1 MKRSF
6 LVEPVVALYAFS
18 CFLFFPVQQQF
29 VYRRLWEQ
37 LTNTS
42 YPITENSS
50 SCASNGSSNHSKDFE
65 EVQRQASY
73 FSLYSELLSLIP
85 SLIVTILLVTYSDR
99 AGRKMAIIPP
109 LFGTLLYILTYLIVS
124 YFELDVYI
132 LIGAS
137 LLSSLFGG
145 FGTFLGGIFAYI
157 ADLCETDRE
166 RTLRMTGVE
175 MIIGLFSGG
184 AAISTGYFL
193 AATGFNYPFI
203 TSALCLCLNILY
215 AIFFLEESRPRDS
228 RVLEESSE
236 HSALM
241 QAVCGFYF
249 LLSEASCKGKA
260 VLILMILIFTTL
272 SFANSGGLSMVTL
285 YELNE
290 PLCWSEILIGYGVAL
305 STTVF
310 LASYVGVRAFT
321 HCGVSPLVIILLGIL
336 SVMAGMVMSAFAKT
350 TLMMF
355 LVRVPL
361 LLSVMPF
368 PVLRSMM
375 SKIVSSSQQ
384 GALFACVS
392 FMQSLTS
399 NISSA
404 IFSYVYAHTVAWYSG
419 FSFLLGAILCLV
431 PLGLLGA
438 LAFIGVDVP
447 ETKQNQEE
455 ANPVEGED
463 GTSEHSPL
471 LG

>member
-1 MKRSF
+1 MKSF

-18 CFLFFPVQQQF
+18 CFLFFPVGQQY

-50 SCASNGSSNHSKDFE
+50 SCGSNGSSRHSRDFE

-99 AGRKMAIIPP
+99 GGRKMAILPP
-109 LFGTLLYILTYLIVS
+109 LFGTLLYILTYLVVS

-193 AATGFNYPFI
+193 AATGFNYPFV
-203 TSALCLCLNILY
+203 TSALCLCLNIIY
-215 AIFFLEESRPRDS
+215 VIFFLEESRPRDS
-228 RVLEESSE
+228 RVLDGSSRS
-236 HSALM
+236 SARRDI
-241 QAVCGFYF
+241 VCGFF
-249 LLSEASCKGKA
+249 FILSLGTCKAKT
-260 VLILMILIFTTL
+260 VLTLMILIFTSL

-321 HCGVSPLVIILLGIL
+321 YCGVSQLVIVLLGIL
-336 SVMAGMVMSAFAKT
+336 SVMAGMIMSAFAKT

-419 FSFLLGAILCLV
+419 FSFLLGAGLCLI
-431 PLGLLGA
+431 PLGLLGV
-438 LAFIGVDVP
+438 LAFVGVDVP
-447 ETKQNQEE
+447 EMKQNPEE
-455 ANPVEGED
+455 ENPVEDEGDDDER
-463 GTSEHSPL
+463 SPL
-471 LG
+471 LS